1 MVGYSPKS
9 VGRRAFL
16 SGGLKPS
23 ESWSRLEERLRKEMQ
38 GEIFPDPEAKHPYT
52 KDSAGHQG
60 MPVVVA
66 VPRSLL
72 DFQIALDIARDLKVP
87 VIARGAGTS
96 LRGQSVG
103 EGLVID
109 TRRYLHRI
117 LTLDRNAMTVK
128 VEPGISLAALNTA
141 LATHDLWLAADM
153 PLAEEVTVGGM
164 VGNNAVG
171 CSALRYGETAEAVKA
186 MDLILDDGTQALF
199 GSFGDGGEMVL
210 SNARLNRLIP
220 ELFQIADT
228 LGVKNQ
234 ASGVSSRFSNTG
246 GLVNFAQWLV
256 GAEGTLA
263 TMQSVTVKLAQRP
276 RYRLSAAVVFSDL
289 VQMVSQISAISSLDP
304 VAIVLTQATMRGRAS
319 VSITFDGDD
328 ERQCR
333 QRLLDLEA
341 LVLSLGLAPP
351 VVSDDGIFGEPVSR
365 QDLCVQDCLVPLP
378 LLMDVVW
385 QMDQIFA
392 RFGTQSVWRG
402 HVARGA
408 FYLRPTFARTGNT
421 LSGRG
426 ELHAAVGEFL
436 MRFRRQD
443 ASAKVAAQMKAAF
456 DPQNLLNP
464 GRTAVLTR

>member
-23 ESWSRLEERLRKEMQ
+23 EPRSQLEARLRKEMQ
-38 GEIFPDPEAKHPYT
+38 GEVFVDPESKKSYEEDP
-52 KDSAGHQG
+52 AGHRSI
-60 MPVVVA
+60 PVAVA

-72 DFQIALDIARDLKVP
+72 DQQIALEIARDLKVP
-87 VIARGAGTS
+87 VISRGAGTS

-117 LTLDRNAMTVK
+117 LTLDRSAMTVK
-128 VEPGISLAALNTA
+128 VEPGISLAALNA
-141 LATHDLWLAADM
+141 SLATHDLWLTADM
-153 PLAEEVTVGGM
+153 PLAKEITVGGM

-171 CSALRYGETAEAVKA
+171 YSALRYGDTAKAVKA
-186 MDLILDDGTQALF
+186 MDLILADGTQALF

-228 LGVKNQ
+228 LAVKNQ
-234 ASGVSSRFSNTG
+234 ALGVSSRFSHTA
-246 GLVNFAQWLV
+246 GLVNFAQWLA

-263 TMQSVTVKLAQRP
+263 TMQSVTLKLARRP
-276 RYRLSAAVVFSDL
+276 AHRLWVAVVFSDL
-289 VQMVSQISAISSLDP
+289 AQMASQISAIASLGP
-304 VAIVLTQATMRGRAS
+304 TAVVLTQATTKGRAS
-319 VSITFDGDD
+319 VSIAFDGDD

-333 QRLLDLEA
+333 QQLHDLEA
-341 LVLSLGLAPP
+341 LVVDLGLAPP
-351 VVSDDGIFGEPVSR
+351 VVSGDGTFGDPVSR
-365 QDLCVQDCLVPLP
+365 QDLCLQDCLIPLP

-392 RFGTQSVWRG
+392 RFGVQGVWRG
-402 HVARGA
+402 HVTQGA
-408 FYLRPTFARTGNT
+408 FYLRPTLAPTGIT
-421 LSGRG
+421 PSRL
-426 ELHAAVGEFL
+426 EDIQAAVGEFL
-436 MRFRRQD
+436 IRFRQQD
-443 ASAKVAAQMKAAF
+443 PSAKVAAQIKAAF